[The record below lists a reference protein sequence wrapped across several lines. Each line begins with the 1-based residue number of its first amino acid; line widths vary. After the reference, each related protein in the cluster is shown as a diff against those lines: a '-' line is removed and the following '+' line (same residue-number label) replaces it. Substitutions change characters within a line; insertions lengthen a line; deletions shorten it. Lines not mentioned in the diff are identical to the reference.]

1 MNGCYWENGNTGSV
15 FLRWHCVGGGERLQT
30 YAQDGE
36 FNAVGAHVS
45 MSMYQATA
53 PRLPV
58 LVLRGPGFI
67 LSFLDLDL

>member
-1 MNGCYWENGNTGSV
+1 MDVIGKTATQAQFFY
-15 FLRWHCVGGGERLQT
+15 VGTVLVVVNDSRPTLKM
-30 YAQDGE
+30 ASLML
-36 FNAVGAHVS
+36 HVS
-45 MSMYQATA
+45 MSMYQVTA